1 MGVIEQRYAQAL
13 ADLATGGATPGIMD
27 AAVLGRELDE
37 VAATLGASAPL
48 RAVLASPAVA
58 WNKKRALL
66 DAVAERAHFSR
77 ITRNFLLVA
86 VQRGRASRVQ
96 GIAEAFEQ
104 LLLERQGIVQAE
116 VTSARA
122 LAPEER
128 AAIEASLA
136 RRLGRQLQVQY
147 REDGEL
153 VGGFIARVGD
163 QVFDGSIA
171 GRLRRLRSAL
181 IANS

>member
-13 ADLATGGATPGIMD
+13 ADLAGGGAIEAGG
-27 AAVLGRELDE
+27 LGRELDE
-37 VAATLGASAPL
+37 AAATLDASAPL

-58 WNKKRALL
+58 WEKKRVLL
-66 DAVAERAHFSR
+66 DAVAERAHWSGL
-77 ITRNFLLVA
+77 TRNFLLVA
-86 VQRGRASRVQ
+86 AQRGRASRVH
-96 GIAEAFEQ
+96 GIATAFEQ

-122 LAPEER
+122 LAPAER
-128 AAIEASLA
+128 AAIEAGLV

-147 REDGEL
+147 RQDGEL

-163 QVFDGSIA
+163 QIFDGSIA